1 MTFFQA
7 TLPLAIVAV
16 TLAQSNPPA
25 SSAMKNPL
33 EGRPQAIE
41 AGKKRFQEGC
51 AVCHGG
57 SGEGGRGPNLAESD
71 PVRQMSDAQLFTTVR
86 RGIPGTNMPAFAI
99 PAEEIWAVVAFL
111 RALSMPAYLTP
122 VHGDVE
128 RGGHLFFGSYGCSGC
143 HMIRGRGGF
152 LGPDLTNIGGLRTAT
167 QLRQSLTDPNA
178 RRLPGFAGVSVI
190 LADGSKIEGV
200 AKNRT
205 NYSIEVLDAAG
216 KLHAIDTRSVSA
228 VNFREDSLM
237 APPNVPK
244 LSPANLDDIV
254 AFLSKQV
261 LRPDA
266 LPGSSS
272 DIREER

>member
-1 MTFFQA
+1 
-7 TLPLAIVAV
+7 
-16 TLAQSNPPA
+16 
-25 SSAMKNPL
+25 
-33 EGRPQAIE
+33 
-41 AGKKRFQEGC
+41 
-51 AVCHGG
+51 
-57 SGEGGRGPNLAESD
+57 
-71 PVRQMSDAQLFTTVR
+71 
-86 RGIPGTNMPAFAI
+86 
-99 PAEEIWAVVAFL
+99 
-111 RALSMPAYLTP
+111 
-122 VHGDVE
+122 
-128 RGGHLFFGSYGCSGC
+128 
-143 HMIRGRGGF
+143 MIRGRGGF